1 MFCEVPR
8 FLLPMSYSIQQ
19 KSTTEYLFIAVLM
32 RSELFLDLGF
42 YESCLEHS
50 FLIFADQAHA
60 FLLGIFLAKELLG
73 SIACKPS
80 ILAFT
85 TRLFS
90 QSC

>member
-1 MFCEVPR
+1 MFCEVPQ
-8 FLLPMSYSIQQ
+8 FLFPMSYSVQQ
-19 KSTTEYLFIAVLM
+19 KSTTEYLFIAILM
-32 RSELFLDLGF
+32 RTELFLDLGF

-50 FLIFADQAHA
+50 FLNFADQAHA
-60 FLLGIFLAKELLG
+60 FLLGIYLEIELLG

-85 TRLFS
+85 SRLFS